1 MQDGKV
7 KRKVGRPIAYSGD
20 PFSPD
25 LEPEQRRVIL
35 RRIANRESARRVR
48 ARRQD
53 ELDRLGQRVCPLNS
67 TLICESFFIDA
78 SQRSNV
84 HGRLASVLHEQA
96 VFQETAWHACA
107 GS

>member
-1 MQDGKV
+1 MLSYSALPHASACGHEVPVSVQDGKV

-53 ELDRLGQRVCPLNS
+53 ELDRLSQRV
-67 TLICESFFIDA
+67 
-78 SQRSNV
+78 
-84 HGRLASVLHEQA
+84 SV
-96 VFQETAWHACA
+96 C
-107 GS
+107 

>member
-1 MQDGKV
+1 M

-20 PFSPD
+20 PFAPH

-53 ELDRLGQRVCPLNS
+53 ELDRLSQRVS
-67 TLICESFFIDA
+67 W
-78 SQRSNV
+78 
-84 HGRLASVLHEQA
+84 LAEHTQ
-96 VFQETAWHACA
+96 H
-107 GS
+107 